1 MQTCQIRVAF
11 RCCSLSLYFIATLLL
26 NQQILIAQ
34 KIESVYLED
43 FESGKTIYTITNRTH
58 TLDETTYHF
67 LNEVTQDSA
76 LTYLKITF
84 YQPDS
89 LHIKKIAP
97 ETFLHEIAEKKE
109 DWLLFIHGD
118 SKTFEQ
124 AVMRGYDIQHL
135 HKINVIV
142 FSWPTKDPNY
152 NGIKNFKNS
161 KQNVLKSLNHFV
173 SLLSFIQEFRQSNS
187 AFSNDKKL
195 SLFIHSLGN
204 LYIESLV
211 KQNRDIAYQDLIF
224 DNVVLNAAAVN
235 QEQHSNWIEKLSF
248 QENIYITSNRRDFN
262 LKGVRIFTKDGK
274 QLGEKVKTPIAQ
286 NANYIQFTEAVGF
299 RTPTGTTHTYF
310 IGEVADESHIIKQF
324 YKELFH
330 GNKINLSDTNR
341 FIKRQDGVGY
351 DIIF

>member
-1 MQTCQIRVAF
+1 MQTCHTRVVF
-11 RCCSLSLYFIATLLL
+11 RCSSLSIFLIIAFLCEP
-26 NQQILIAQ
+26 ILFAQ
-34 KIESVYLED
+34 KIESVYINE
-43 FESGKTIYTITNRTH
+43 FESGKTIYTITNRTY
-58 TLDETTYHF
+58 TFDETKYQF

-89 LHIKKIAP
+89 LNIRIIAP
-97 ETFLHEIAEKKE
+97 ETFLHEITEKKE

-142 FSWPTKDPNY
+142 YSWPTKDPNY

-161 KQNVLKSLNHFV
+161 KMNVLKSLDHFER
-173 SLLSFIQEFRQSNS
+173 LLTFIEEFRQSNA

-204 LYIESLV
+204 SYLENLV
-211 KQNRDIAYQDLIF
+211 KENRNNAYQDFIF
-224 DNVVLNAAAVN
+224 ENVVLNAAAVN
-235 QEQHSNWIEKLSF
+235 QEGHDKWVEGLSF

-274 QLGEKVKTPIAQ
+274 QLGEKVLAPIAQ
-286 NANYIQFTEAVGF
+286 NADYIQFTEAVGF

-310 IGEVADESHIIKQF
+310 IGEVADESHTIKQF
-324 YKELFH
+324 YTELFH
-330 GNKINLSDTNR
+330 GNKIDLNDKKR